1 MVYKNTPMKNTK
13 KAYTHAIVIF
23 IYFAILIIVH
33 MIVARIFRSKK
44 LVEYVHRKYIYG
56 LSKNILKALSVEV
69 AIEGTWPNDKSVHMI
84 MSNHV
89 SWLDIFV
96 IGYALKG
103 RSVTAV
109 SKLSNFL
116 IPFFGLGMY
125 MLFVRPMRRNRKDPK
140 GDRKRIGK
148 VFETCTR
155 YNLDLLFFPEG
166 TRTTDGSLGNFKNG
180 GFELS
185 FVEKTPDVIAEEE
198 KVNFDNETKIGGLFY
213 DNLDSNAKE
222 EFIKNKSR
230 QNRDAFAS
238 QAEFIENYE
247 KTRNRMKEVIDR
259 NGDKEELLLV
269 WGIHPSYLDSIKD
282 KPEEIENSYKKAL
295 EEYGLNR

>member
-1 MVYKNTPMKNTK
+1 MKNTK

-185 FVEKTPDVIAEEE
+185 FVENISIVPIIIHGLYDISNKNLGRSVSPG
-198 KVNFDNETKIGGLFY
+198 KVTV
-213 DNLDSNAKE
+213 
-222 EFIKNKSR
+222 
-230 QNRDAFAS
+230 
-238 QAEFIENYE
+238 
-247 KTRNRMKEVIDR
+247 VIDDEVLPSEF
-259 NGDKEELLLV
+259 GSSHEL
-269 WGIHPSYLDSIKD
+269 KD
-282 KPEEIENSYKKAL
+282 TIYKIMNEL
-295 EEYGLNR
+295 